1 MSLSLSIST
10 EFLLRKRTW
19 KGGLHDW
26 TLFPHETI
34 GTENRTESL
43 SANTGPFVSMPFGS
57 IIFPFSWLV
66 NGLSTT
72 SLSLSPR
79 QRHVSTSLS
88 PSPLSLFY
96 TRPRLGLRKYHNLYL
111 STFRCGVILLRHNYP
126 PAFLLQ
132 YVPLLSFP
140 SSIFPHPLP
149 SSYRYF
155 QPRFL
160 FLVSF
165 FLNSPLI
172 IQSSSLS
179 NFSLYIFNFFRHL
192 VK

>member
-111 STFRCGVILLRHNYP
+111 STFRCGVILLRHNHP

-155 QPRFL
+155 QPRFCSSCR
-160 FLVSF
+160 SF
-165 FLNSPLI
+165 SFSPYHSIIKLI
-172 IQSSSLS
+172 
-179 NFSLYIFNFFRHL
+179 
-192 VK
+192 